1 MFAFTAPDSPNFLSV
16 YSMASG
22 TDYAEQTLAVNSID
36 DQVICELMRRV
47 CYNQPIYD
55 DTLVEGSEYFGLS
68 LSVTQATVYTEV
80 RPMHDQ
86 AAILILDN
94 DG

>member
-1 MFAFTAPDSPNFLSV
+1 MV
-16 YSMASG
+16 SG
-22 TDYAEQTLAVNSID
+22 TDYAEQTLAVNAID
-36 DQVICELMRRV
+36 DQVISELMRRV

-55 DTLVEGSEYFGLS
+55 DSLVEGSEYFGLS
-68 LSVTQATVYTEV
+68 LSVSRATILTQV
-80 RPMHDQ
+80 RPMYDQ